1 MRDFEIGREHYL
13 RKEYKDAVKWFTIG
27 TGNGCRTCMNWL
39 GHCYE
44 YGLGTEKDLV
54 KAKDLYF
61 GSFQKLSSREQKEES
76 GIWLQE
82 RLEKL
87 KDIPVI
93 SSESRLISGIG
104 NVRVV
109 RSKYSFIPPKI
120 RFNKNEAVADIE
132 YRESLTEGF
141 AYAERTLKEMY
152 SEWTCDGINK
162 FYDGY
167 VLTTDFFTLKVQY
180 KDVSDYISIIDD
192 RNLTIYV
199 PEAVS
204 FDYLY
209 VQIYILKKA
218 KDLLL
223 KRAETIIPLKLKEVA
238 DRIGTSFKKC
248 KIVPSNRSW
257 VARNN
262 YRGSTIEFCA
272 KVIQLPERS
281 LEALCIHEL
290 THNFIFG
297 HGPSFHKKMIE
308 LGGEEYHK
316 LDRNLFHEG
325 VWPYLKI

>member
-1 MRDFEIGREHYL
+1 MTDFEIGREHYL
-13 RKEYKDAVKWFTIG
+13 RKEYKDAIKWFTIG
-27 TGNGCRTCMNWL
+27 TGKGSCSCMNWL
-39 GHCYE
+39 GCCYE

-54 KAKDLYF
+54 KAKELYF
-61 GSFQKLSSREQKEES
+61 ASFERLTSCEQKEKS

-82 RLEKL
+82 RLETL
-87 KDIPVI
+87 KDIPLR
-93 SSESRLISGIG
+93 SSDSRFISGIG

-152 SEWTCDGINK
+152 TEWTCDGINK

-167 VLTTDFFTLKVQY
+167 VLKTDFFTLKVQH

-199 PEAVS
+199 PEDVS
-204 FDYLY
+204 FDFLY
-209 VQIYILKKA
+209 AQIYILKKA
-218 KDLLL
+218 KDLLI
-223 KRAETIIPLKLKEVA
+223 KRAEAIIPLKLKEVA

-248 KIVPSNRSW
+248 EIVPSNRSW
-257 VARNN
+257 IARNN
-262 YRGSTIEFCA
+262 YRGSKIEFCA
-272 KVIQLPERS
+272 KAVQLPERS

-316 LDRNLFHEG
+316 LDLHLFREG
-325 VWPYLKI
+325 KWPYLKI

>member
-1 MRDFEIGREHYL
+1 MTDFEIGREHYL
-13 RKEYKDAVKWFTIG
+13 RKEYKDAIKWFTIG
-27 TGNGCRTCMNWL
+27 TGKGSRACMSWL
-39 GHCYE
+39 GQCYE

-54 KAKDLYF
+54 MAKDLYLA
-61 GSFQKLSSREQKEES
+61 SFEQLTSRERKEKL

-93 SSESRLISGIG
+93 SSDSRFISGIG

-109 RSKYSFIPPKI
+109 RSKYSFIPTKI
-120 RFNKNEAVADIE
+120 RFNKNEAVVDIE
-132 YRESLTEGF
+132 YRASLTEGF
-141 AYAERTLKEMY
+141 VYAEHTLKEMY
-152 SEWTCDGINK
+152 SEWTCDGVNK

-167 VLTTDFFTLKVQY
+167 VLETDFFTLKVQH

-199 PEAVS
+199 PEAIS

-209 VQIYILKKA
+209 AQVYILKKA
-218 KDLLL
+218 KDLLT
-223 KRAETIIPLKLKEVA
+223 KRAEAIIPLKLKEVA

-248 KIVPSNRSW
+248 VIVPSNRSW

-262 YRGSTIEFCA
+262 YCGSKIEFCA
-272 KVIQLPERS
+272 KTIQLPERS
-281 LEALCIHEL
+281 FEALCIHEL
-290 THNFIFG
+290 THNFILG
-297 HGPSFHKKMIE
+297 HGPAFHKKMIE

-316 LDRNLFHEG
+316 LDLHLFKEG
-325 VWPYLKI
+325 KWPYLKL

>member
-1 MRDFEIGREHYL
+1 MTDFEIGREHYL
-13 RKEYKDAVKWFTIG
+13 RKEYKDAIKSFTTGIG
-27 TGNGCRTCMNWL
+27 KGDHSCMSWL
-39 GHCYE
+39 GQCYE

-54 KAKDLYF
+54 KAKDLYLGLF
-61 GSFQKLSSREQKEES
+61 EQLSTREQKEKL

-82 RLEKL
+82 RLETL
-87 KDIPVI
+87 KDIPVRSSDSRFI
-93 SSESRLISGIG
+93 SEVG

-109 RSKYSFIPPKI
+109 RSKYSFITSKI
-120 RFNKNEAVADIE
+120 RFNKNEAVAEIE
-132 YRESLTEGF
+132 NRASLTEGF
-141 AYAERTLKEMY
+141 AYAEHTLKEMY

-167 VLTTDFFTLKVQY
+167 VLETDFFTLKVQR

-209 VQIYILKKA
+209 AQAYILKRA

-248 KIVPSNRSW
+248 VIVPSSRSW
-257 VARNN
+257 IARNN
-262 YRGSTIEFCA
+262 YRGSKIEFCA
-272 KVIQLPERS
+272 TAIQLPERS

-290 THNFIFG
+290 THNFISN
-297 HGPSFHKKMIE
+297 HGPSFHNKMIE

-316 LDRNLFHEG
+316 LDLHLFHEG
-325 VWPYLKI
+325 KWPYLKI

>member
-61 GSFQKLSSREQKEES
+61 GSFQKLTSRGQKEES

-82 RLEKL
+82 SLERL

-109 RSKYSFIPPKI
+109 RSKYSFIPSKI

-132 YRESLTEGF
+132 NRDSLTEGF

-199 PEAVS
+199 PEDVS
-204 FDYLY
+204 FDFLY
-209 VQIYILKKA
+209 AQIYILKKA
-218 KDLLL
+218 KDLLI
-223 KRAETIIPLKLKEVA
+223 KRAEAIIPLKLKEVA

-248 KIVPSNRSW
+248 EIVPSNRSW
-257 VARNN
+257 IARNN
-262 YRGSTIEFCA
+262 YRGSKIEFCSKA
-272 KVIQLPERS
+272 IQLPEKS
-281 LEALCIHEL
+281 LEALCVHEL
-290 THNFIFG
+290 THNFISG

-316 LDRNLFHEG
+316 LDRHLFHEG
-325 VWPYLKI
+325 KWPYLKI

>member
-1 MRDFEIGREHYL
+1 MTDFEIGREHYI
-13 RKEYKDAVKWFTIG
+13 RKEYKDAIKWFTIG
-27 TGNGCRTCMNWL
+27 TGKGSCSCMNWL
-39 GHCYE
+39 GYCYE

-54 KAKDLYF
+54 MAKDLYF
-61 GSFQKLSSREQKEES
+61 GAFERLTSCEQKEKT

-82 RLEKL
+82 RLETL
-87 KDIPVI
+87 KDIPIRSSDSRFI
-93 SSESRLISGIG
+93 SRIG

-167 VLTTDFFTLKVQY
+167 VLKTDFFTLKVQH
-180 KDVSDYISIIDD
+180 KDVSDYTSIIDD

-199 PEAVS
+199 PETVS

-218 KDLLL
+218 KDLLV
-223 KRAETIIPLKLKEVA
+223 KRAEAIIPLKLKEVA

-248 KIVPSNRSW
+248 EIVPSNRSW
-257 VARNN
+257 IARNN
-262 YRGSTIEFCA
+262 YRGSKIEFCA
-272 KVIQLPERS
+272 KAIQLPERS

-290 THNFIFG
+290 THNFISN
-297 HGPSFHKKMIE
+297 HGPSFQNKMIE

-316 LDRNLFHEG
+316 LDLCLFHEG
-325 VWPYLKI
+325 KWPYLKI

>member
-1 MRDFEIGREHYL
+1 MRDFELGREHYL

-27 TGNGCRTCMNWL
+27 TGKGCRTCMNWL

-82 RLEKL
+82 SLERL

-120 RFNKNEAVADIE
+120 RFNKNEAVVDIE
-132 YRESLTEGF
+132 NRDTLTEGF

-167 VLTTDFFTLKVQY
+167 VLKTDFFTLKVQH

-223 KRAETIIPLKLKEVA
+223 KRAETIVPLKLKEVA

-248 KIVPSNRSW
+248 KIVPSNRTW

-262 YRGSTIEFCA
+262 YRGSQIEFCA

>member
-1 MRDFEIGREHYL
+1 MTDFQIGREHYL
-13 RKEYKDAVKWFTIG
+13 RKEYKDAIKWFTIG
-27 TGNGCRTCMNWL
+27 TGKGCRSCMSWL
-39 GHCYE
+39 GQCYE

-61 GSFQKLSSREQKEES
+61 ASFEQLSTCEKKEKL
-76 GIWLQE
+76 GMWLQE

-87 KDIPVI
+87 KDIPVR
-93 SSESRLISGIG
+93 SSDSRLISGVG

-109 RSKYSFIPPKI
+109 RSKYSFIPTKI

-132 YRESLTEGF
+132 NRASLTEGF
-141 AYAERTLKEMY
+141 VYAERTLKEMY

-167 VLTTDFFTLKVQY
+167 VLETDFFTLKVQH
-180 KDVSDYISIIDD
+180 KDVSDYMSIIDD

-209 VQIYILKKA
+209 VQVYILKKA

-248 KIVPSNRSW
+248 VIVPSNRSW

-262 YRGSTIEFCA
+262 YRGSKIEFCA
-272 KVIQLPERS
+272 STIQLPERS

-290 THNFIFG
+290 THNFISN

-316 LDRNLFHEG
+316 LDLHLFREG
-325 VWPYLKI
+325 KWPYLKL